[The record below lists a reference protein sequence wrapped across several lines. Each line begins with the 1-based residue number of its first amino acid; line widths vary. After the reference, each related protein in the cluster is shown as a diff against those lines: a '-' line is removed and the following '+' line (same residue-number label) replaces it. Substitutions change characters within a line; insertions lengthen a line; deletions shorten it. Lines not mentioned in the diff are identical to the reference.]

1 LPEILGGKLYMYLWQ
16 KILIAVVIIG
26 GILAT
31 IVLSI
36 FVFLL
41 GAQLVENEMLIE
53 ALERDLNVALQIP
66 HEQVATAFRVIE
78 PTRQGSTFNPM
89 NVERVPIPQSL
100 HNDSFV
106 SDPALLTNAIWRIGL
121 NAGGIITYDMLSFET
136 IFPTDRFHLIEVGT
150 FSPRL
155 MPGDF
160 VDIRMTTPDAMSFV
174 VFPKMRILNVFPSG
188 LEVVM
193 SETEYMILQ
202 GLLIDMALNPGSVL
216 RAYAYIDSALQP
228 ALYGTYIPPQE
239 IISFMNLNM
248 NMIFPYAESLDINS
262 MRRIIESSQPEHRL
276 TILNPMTEEQRIRQ
290 RRNSIVGSLE
300 RQSSNLSI
308 ARNAW
313 VSQIREYYSERGE
326 TWAGE
331 VILETDT
338 PTTVGM
344 IVNPDGTFTNPET
357 GQTFFADGTPQIGI
371 GDMVNIPQN
380 QQQDADLQNF
390 FGGGG
395 NQ

>member
-1 LPEILGGKLYMYLWQ
+1 MYLWQ
-16 KILIAVVIIG
+16 KILIGVVILAIIG
-26 GILAT
+26 
-31 IVLSI
+31 LSI
-36 FVFLL
+36 FVFFQRRQIL
-41 GAQLVENEMLIE
+41 EHETHIE
-53 ALERDLNVALQIP
+53 ALQRDLHVALQIP
-66 HEQVATAFRVIE
+66 HEQVSSAFRVIE
-78 PTRQGSTFNPM
+78 PTRQGSTFNSM
-89 NVERVPIPQSL
+89 NVELVPIPQSL

-106 SDPALLTNAIWRIGL
+106 SDPALLTNAVWRIGL

-136 IFPTDRFHLIEVGT
+136 IFPTDRFHLIEVGA

-174 VFPKMRILNVFPSG
+174 IFPKIRILNVFPTG
-188 LEVVM
+188 LEVVL

-202 GLLIDMALNPGSVL
+202 GLLIDMALNPGSAL

-228 ALYGTYIPPQE
+228 ALYATYIPPQE

-248 NMIFPYAESLDINS
+248 NMIFPYAEALDINA
-262 MRRIIESSQPEHRL
+262 MRRIIEAGQPEHRL
-276 TILNPMTEEQRIRQ
+276 NILNPLTEEQRIRQ
-290 RRNSIVGSLE
+290 RRNSIVNSLE
-300 RQSSNLSI
+300 RQSQNLSS
-308 ARNAW
+308 ARSAW
-313 VSQIREYYSERGE
+313 VSQIREYYNARGE
-326 TWAGE
+326 VWMGE
-331 VILETDT
+331 VILSTDT
-338 PTTVGM
+338 PTTGGM

-380 QQQDADLQNF
+380 QQQEADLQNF

-395 NQ
+395 I